1 MRKTYATLRALCW
14 RDVASLCIKP
24 TWQRRLPAVSIGVA
38 MFTILAFGIVRLVDG
53 SLVNALAV
61 RAVQVS
67 GGSYHSLALSSS
79 GAVYAWG
86 WNGFGQLGNGTTTDS
101 HIPVAVKTVGTSMA
115 GKSIT
120 QISAG
125 GSFNDGHSLAR
136 ASDGTVYAWG
146 RGVYGQLGN
155 GTTTDS
161 NVPVAVKT
169 VGTPMAAKT
178 IIQIS
183 AGAGHSL
190 ALASD
195 GTVYAWGQNTY
206 GQLGNNVTTN
216 SSSPVAVQTTGT
228 PMAGKSIVN
237 IAAGGYHSLALADD
251 GTVYAWGYNP
261 TGQLGNGATVDS
273 RTPVAVK
280 ATGTPMAGKNII
292 KIAAGVHNSLALAS
306 DGTVY
311 TWGRG
316 EFGQLGNGTT
326 TDSNIPVAVK
336 TVGTPMASK
345 TIIGISGGPAYML
358 AVDSNGKVYGWG
370 RNANGQLGSLSH
382 TDSSVPVASQIP
394 AGKSIIQVSAG
405 GWDGSH
411 SLALTHDNIVY
422 GRGRNSNG
430 QLGNNSTSDSL
441 AAVVAQL
448 NLMDTPSTPTQ
459 VVVEPGNAKA
469 TISWQSPVVTGGKSI
484 VGYVLRYRTIGAVDW
499 TTVDVAATVTSHAI
513 TGLTNDQI
521 YQTQVAAKTAAG
533 TGDFSSIILA
543 TPHAKPTI
551 ANVSPAIGPVAG
563 GQNVTITGTNFTLKG
578 KKIVQTANGN
588 GYSLALADDGTVYAW
603 GQNNYGQLG
612 NGTTT
617 NSSVPVAVKTTGTPM
632 EGKRII
638 KVSTKVWYSLA
649 LADDGTVYAWGFNGS
664 GQLGDGT
671 ILTHSST
678 PVAVKIAGTP
688 MEGKTI
694 VGIAAGASHS
704 LALASDGTIYVW
716 GGNAYG
722 QFGNGVTA
730 TSSVV
735 PVAVKTVGTPMD
747 NKKIIQI
754 HAGYHH
760 SLALA
765 SDGTVYTWGQNTYGQ
780 LGNNTMINAN
790 VPVSVQTIGTPMAGK
805 IIVQLAAGNSQSV
818 ALASDGTI
826 YAWGWNKYGQLG
838 NGMTVDSRIPVAVK
852 VTGTPMAGKVIT
864 QVAANNAHTLAVAS
878 DGSVYNWGWNQYGQL
893 GNGTATNSSV
903 PVAVKTTGTPM
914 AGKTITQITSGGSAN
929 SLALASDGTMYA
941 WGWGQYGQLGDGTI
955 GTDAKVPVAVSTAPP
970 SALAPS
976 TPKVTFDGIEATNVA
991 VVNNTTITATTPA
1004 HAAGLVDVAIDLGD
1018 GDELYKATKANN
1030 YRYATVPDAPTNL
1043 ATAPLD
1049 NAVRLTW
1056 TAPANN
1062 GGTPIT
1068 DYVIQYSADGGITWS
1083 TYSHIAST
1091 STAVTIPFL
1100 TPTTYTFRV
1109 AAVNAIGTGAY
1120 SATATGQIRYITLSA
1135 PTSVDIAVT
1144 PAGGTKMSSKSANV
1158 LVATNAATGYKLS
1171 LSTQSANRNLTN
1183 GSQTITPTA
1192 GTQTAPVALS
1202 GSAWGYRVNGI
1213 GNFGSTTTAENNV
1226 ASSAYTWSGVPDH
1239 AAPHVIRTTTV
1250 ANPTAETTAVWYG
1263 VSVTGSQQ
1271 SGIYTATVTY
1281 TAINN

>member
-1 MRKTYATLRALCW
+1 MRKIHAILEALYW
-14 RDVASLCIKP
+14 RDVTSLYIKP
-24 TWQRRLPAVSIGVA
+24 TWQRRLPAVGVGVA
-38 MFTILAFGIVRLVDG
+38 MFTVLAFGIVRLMDG
-53 SLVNALAV
+53 FLVSALAV

-86 WNGFGQLGNGTTTDS
+86 WNGSGQLGNGTTADS
-101 HIPVAVKTVGTSMA
+101 HIPVAVKVVGTPMA
-115 GKSIT
+115 GKNIT

-178 IIQIS
+178 ITQIS

-459 VVVEPGNAKA
+459 VVVESGNAKA

-521 YQTQVAAKTAAG
+521 YQTQVAAKTATG
-533 TGDFSSIILA
+533 TGDFSSIVLA

-551 ANVSPAIGPVAG
+551 TNVSPAIGPVAG
-563 GQNVTITGTNFTLKG
+563 GQNVTITGTNFMPKG
-578 KKIVQTANGN
+578 KKIVQTANGS
-588 GYSLALADDGTVYAW
+588 GYSLALASDGTVYAW

-617 NSSVPVAVKTTGTPM
+617 DSNVPVAVKTVGTPM
-632 EGKRII
+632 EGKKII
-638 KVSTKVWYSLA
+638 QVSTKIWYSLA
-649 LADDGTVYAWGFNGS
+649 LASDGTVYAWGLNGS

-671 ILTHSST
+671 ITHSST
-678 PVAVKIAGTP
+678 PVAVKTIGTP

-704 LALASDGTIYVW
+704 LALASDGKIYVW

-722 QFGNGVTA
+722 QFGNGVTT

-754 HAGYHH
+754 HAGYYH

-765 SDGTVYTWGQNTYGQ
+765 SDGTVYAWGQNTYGQ

-790 VPVSVQTIGTPMAGK
+790 APVSVQTIGTPMAGK
-805 IIVQLAAGNSQSV
+805 IIIQLAAGNSQSV

-826 YAWGWNKYGQLG
+826 YAWGWNMYGQLG
-838 NGMTVDSRIPVAVK
+838 NGTTVDTRIPVAVK
-852 VTGTPMAGKVIT
+852 VTGTPMAGKVIA
-864 QVAANNAHTLAVAS
+864 QVAASNAHTLAVAS
-878 DGSVYNWGWNQYGQL
+878 DGTVYDWGWNQYGQL
-893 GNGTATNSSV
+893 GNNTTTNSSV
-903 PVAVKTTGTPM
+903 PVAVQTTGTPM
-914 AGKTITQITSGGSAN
+914 VGKVISQVTSGGSAN
-929 SLALASDGTMYA
+929 SLALASDGTMYT
-941 WGWGQYGQLGDGTI
+941 WGWGQHGQLGNGTI
-955 GTDAKVPVAVSTAPP
+955 GTDAKTPLAVSTAPP

-976 TPKVTFDGIEATNVA
+976 APKVTFDGIEATNVTI
-991 VVNNTTITATTPA
+991 VNSTTITATTPA
-1004 HAAGLVDVAIDLGD
+1004 HAASLVDVAIDLGD
-1018 GDELYKATKANN
+1018 GDELYKAAKTSS

-1091 STAVTIPFL
+1091 STTVTIPFL

-1135 PTSVDIAVT
+1135 PTSVDITVT

-1171 LSTQSANRNLTN
+1171 LSTQNANRNLTN

-1192 GTQTAPVALS
+1192 GTQTAPATLS

-1226 ASSAYTWSGVPDH
+1226 TSSAYTWAGVPDH
-1239 AAPHVIRTTTV
+1239 TAPHVIRTTAI
-1250 ANPTAETTAVWYG
+1250 ANPTAETTTVWYG
-1263 VSVTGSQQ
+1263 VSATGSQQ

>member
-1 MRKTYATLRALCW
+1 MRKIHAILEALYW
-14 RDVASLCIKP
+14 RDVTSLYIKP
-24 TWQRRLPAVSIGVA
+24 TWQRRLPAVGVGVA
-38 MFTILAFGIVRLVDG
+38 MFTVLAFGIVRLMDG
-53 SLVNALAV
+53 FLVSALAV

-86 WNGFGQLGNGTTTDS
+86 WNGSGQLGNGTTADS
-101 HIPVAVKTVGTSMA
+101 HIPVAVKVVGTPMA
-115 GKSIT
+115 GKNIT

-178 IIQIS
+178 ITQIS

-326 TDSNIPVAVK
+326 TDSNVPVAVK

-521 YQTQVAAKTAAG
+521 YQTQVAAKTATG
-533 TGDFSSIILA
+533 TGDFSSIVLA

-551 ANVSPAIGPVAG
+551 TNVSPAIGPVAG
-563 GQNVTITGTNFTLKG
+563 GQNVTITGTNFMPKG
-578 KKIVQTANGN
+578 KKIVQTANGS
-588 GYSLALADDGTVYAW
+588 GYSLALASDGTVYAW

-617 NSSVPVAVKTTGTPM
+617 DSNVPVAVKTVGTPM
-632 EGKRII
+632 EGKKII
-638 KVSTKVWYSLA
+638 QVSTKVWYSLA
-649 LADDGTVYAWGFNGS
+649 LASDGTVYAWGLNGS

-671 ILTHSST
+671 ITHSST
-678 PVAVKIAGTP
+678 PVAVKTIGTP

-704 LALASDGTIYVW
+704 LALASDGKIYVW

-722 QFGNGVTA
+722 QFGNGVTT

-754 HAGYHH
+754 HAGYYH

-765 SDGTVYTWGQNTYGQ
+765 SDGTVYAWGQNTYGQ

-790 VPVSVQTIGTPMAGK
+790 APVSVQTIGTPMAGK
-805 IIVQLAAGNSQSV
+805 IIIQLAAGNSQSV

-826 YAWGWNKYGQLG
+826 YAWGWNMYGQLG
-838 NGMTVDSRIPVAVK
+838 NGTTVDTRIPVAVK
-852 VTGTPMAGKVIT
+852 VTGTPMAGKVIA
-864 QVAANNAHTLAVAS
+864 QVAASNAHTLAVAS
-878 DGSVYNWGWNQYGQL
+878 DGTVYDWGWNQYGQL
-893 GNGTATNSSV
+893 GNNTTTNSSV
-903 PVAVKTTGTPM
+903 PVAVQTTGTPM
-914 AGKTITQITSGGSAN
+914 VGKVISQVTSGGSAN
-929 SLALASDGTMYA
+929 SLALASDGTMYT
-941 WGWGQYGQLGDGTI
+941 WGWGQHGQLGNGTI
-955 GTDAKVPVAVSTAPP
+955 GTDAKTPLAVSTTPP

-976 TPKVTFDGIEATNVA
+976 APKVTFDGIEATNVTI
-991 VVNNTTITATTPA
+991 VNSTTITATTPA

-1018 GDELYKATKANN
+1018 GDELYKAVKTSS
-1030 YRYATVPDAPTNL
+1030 YRYATVPDVPTNL

-1062 GGTPIT
+1062 GGAPIT

-1091 STAVTIPFL
+1091 STTVTIPFL

-1109 AAVNAIGTGAY
+1109 AAVNAIGMGAY

-1171 LSTQSANRNLTN
+1171 LSTQNANRNLTN
-1183 GSQTITPTA
+1183 GSQTIMPTA
-1192 GTQTAPVALS
+1192 GTQTAPATLS

-1226 ASSAYTWSGVPDH
+1226 ASSAYTWAGVPDH
-1239 AAPHVIRTTTV
+1239 TAPHVIRTTAI
-1250 ANPTAETTAVWYG
+1250 ANPTAETTTVWYG
-1263 VSVTGSQQ
+1263 VSATGSQQ